1 MTFFSLHMEFYNL
14 YVRMQCL
21 CQAHIYARQKQAVYQ
36 PAVQLS
42 LHCDLEGAKQ
52 KEGGRDFMCGLWN
65 RVGVQYGHL
74 VGRNSL
80 SVSLILAGRA
90 AHCGSTGW
98 WWWCGGGG
106 GAGIG
111 AGRTAAAAGGASA
124 TGGRCGSLLFFG
136 LLTGKFS
143 DAEDKLEAAQ
153 FDVAAVVEQG
163 SALPAR
169 PAASDQAGAARLT
182 AARQT

>member
-1 MTFFSLHMEFYNL
+1 M
-14 YVRMQCL
+14 
-21 CQAHIYARQKQAVYQ
+21 
-36 PAVQLS
+36 QLS

-52 KEGGRDFMCGLWN
+52 KEGGRDLMWGLWN
-65 RVGVQYGHL
+65 RVGVYGHL

-80 SVSLILAGRA
+80 SVSLILAGWA
-90 AHCGSTGW
+90 AHCGSTG

-124 TGGRCGSLLFFG
+124 TGGRRGSLLFFG
-136 LLTGKFS
+136 LLTGKFG

-153 FDVAAVVEQG
+153 FDVAAMVEQG
-163 SALPAR
+163 GAFPAC
-169 PAASDQAGAARLT
+169 PAAADQAGAARLT
-182 AARQT
+182 AARHG